1 MPYNS
6 KPGARKYGNN
16 PMKPA
21 APTAFKMRSGNGPL
35 QFKQMGASPTNN
47 APDLE
52 ATKPAPPEKNW
63 REKKGEFKTQKKD
76 FRKTR
81 QDFKKGNR
89 EEIAELKASGASK
102 EEIKAAKKVNK
113 QEQKDLKQAHKDDNK
128 TAKQSYKNDP
138 EYKAHRA
145 QQKKELS
152 EGLMDLGQS
161 RTFQGKGAKSFV
173 ELQGDRK
180 AGERADKQIKL
191 KEEATAD
198 ANKKDA
204 IDATQKAE
212 MHKSK
217 LAVNEQN
224 IARSKALQKQTEQGV
239 EVAEENI
246 SGKNKTDATE
256 NEASKVIKGGKNL
269 SKNV

>member
-1 MPYNS
+1 MPYDS

-16 PMKPA
+16 PMKPT

-35 QFKQMGASPTNN
+35 QFKQMGATLIGTDTETP
-47 APDLE
+47 
-52 ATKPAPPEKNW
+52 KPKEKNW

-81 QDFKKGNR
+81 KDFKKGNR
-89 EEIAELKASGASK
+89 EEISELKESGATRK
-102 EEIKAAKKVNK
+102 EIKAAKKVNK

-180 AGERADKQIKL
+180 AGKRADKQIKL

-204 IDATQKAE
+204 INATQKAE

-224 IARSKALQKQTEQGV
+224 IAASQALEKQRLAGV

-246 SGKNKTDATE
+246 SGEKELDETE
-256 NEASKVIKGGKNL
+256 PTANTIIKGGKNL
-269 SKNV
+269 NTNA